1 MGHDLRDRSIW
12 LAKHVLPHEPLLR
25 AKLRTIPVYDLD
37 VEDII
42 QETYTRMLSVPSLE
56 SIRYPKQYA
65 LLTSRAVI
73 VDHMRQSRVV
83 SIVSGDLFESLDIA
97 EPSVSVERRLE
108 IRDEVLEVADA
119 LARLPKLCREILILR
134 RVEGIS
140 QRDVAKRLA
149 ISEKTVEK
157 HMTTGVRRLVKL
169 FGRGGKAR
177 PSPSYSQS
185 QTTAED
191 LHAENDADK

>member
-1 MGHDLRDRSIW
+1 MGRDLQDRSIW
-12 LAKHVLPHEPLLR
+12 LARHVLPHEPLLR

-65 LLTSRAVI
+65 LLTSKAVI
-73 VDHMRQSRVV
+73 VDHIRKSRVV
-83 SIVSGDLFESLDIA
+83 SIVSGDQFESLEIA
-97 EPSVSVERRLE
+97 EPSASVEQRLE
-108 IRDEVLEVADA
+108 IRDEVNEVADA
-119 LARLPKLCREILILR
+119 LAKLPKLCREILILR
-134 RVEGIS
+134 RVEGVS

-157 HMTTGVRRLVKL
+157 HMTAGVRRLVKL
-169 FGRGGKAR
+169 FGRGGKSRAR
-177 PSPSYSQS
+177 PSCYETENTPK
-185 QTTAED
+185 D
-191 LHAENDADK
+191 VRVENDADK

>member
-1 MGHDLRDRSIW
+1 MGDDLRDRSIW
-12 LAKHVLPHEPLLR
+12 LARHVLPHEALLR
-25 AKLRTIPVYDLD
+25 AKLKAIPFYDLD

-83 SIVSGDLFESLDIA
+83 SMVSGDQFESLDIV
-97 EPSVSVERRLE
+97 EPSANIEQRLE
-108 IRDEVLEVADA
+108 IRDELLEVAVA
-119 LARLPKLCREILILR
+119 LAKLPKLCRDILILR

-140 QRDVAKRLA
+140 QRDVAHRLA

-157 HMTTGVRRLVKL
+157 HMTNGVRRLVKL
-169 FGRGGKAR
+169 FGRGGKTR
-177 PSPSYSQS
+177 QRSSYSQPE
-185 QTTAED
+185 THLED
-191 LHAENDADK
+191 IRAENDADK